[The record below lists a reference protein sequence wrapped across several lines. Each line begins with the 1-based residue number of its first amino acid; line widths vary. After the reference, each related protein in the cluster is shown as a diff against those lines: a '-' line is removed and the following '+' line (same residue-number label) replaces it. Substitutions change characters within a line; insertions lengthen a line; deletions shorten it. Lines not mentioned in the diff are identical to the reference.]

1 MQTWDPLFPLVPVF
15 PFAPFGPGDPCEIL
29 NRDVWSINLTC
40 SHTILAFEQLANH
53 NQFIA
58 AADSDCSAQRWRCS
72 CRCASSLWQ
81 TTARSSHGE
90 LVGREN
96 SVCRRLHLIE
106 LMWPAR
112 QSNSWTE
119 TNAVIRPKNFSIKK
133 TVSPRLPTSHSLSD
147 STVKMRNWPFG
158 KKMLNMNISSAKF
171 LDFLSPKSLD
181 LSLVSLLPF
190 VKRLRSSINEFH
202 TI

>member
-72 CRCASSLWQ
+72 CQMRFFFMADDRSFIPWWVGWSREFSMSKIALDWTHVTSSTILQLDWDW
-81 TTARSSHGE
+81 RS
-90 LVGREN
+90 
-96 SVCRRLHLIE
+96 
-106 LMWPAR
+106 M
-112 QSNSWTE
+112 
-119 TNAVIRPKNFSIKK
+119 AVIRPKNFSIKK
-133 TVSPRLPTSHSLSD
+133 TVSPRLPTSYSLSD

-158 KKMLNMNISSAKF
+158 KKNAKHEY
-171 LDFLSPKSLD
+171 FLS
-181 LSLVSLLPF
+181 
-190 VKRLRSSINEFH
+190 
-202 TI
+202 